1 MAVNAF
7 ITCPTN
13 CAALTLPIL
22 DTNQDCFSSDGLSL
36 SQITGVIL
44 LSKKD
49 SSGATNTFP
58 AANTLVGWSA
68 VIDNTDTTG
77 AKAKR
82 LTVEGSMPAPELSTV
97 QLPKFKTVT
106 KYRTYTLTGIVKQ
119 MSTNNFDFFRNMMCG
134 GFVGYVWFIT
144 EDYIYGGITAP
155 LAVEVDTIDA
165 NIVFDGAAD
174 SYVQGD
180 LIIKWKSSTFPS
192 RIANFG
198 F

>member
-22 DTNQDCFSSDGLSL
+22 DVNQDCFSSDGLSL
-36 SQITGVIL
+36 SQITGVLL
-44 LSKKD
+44 LSKKV
-49 SSGATNTFP
+49 SSG
-58 AANTLVGWSA
+58 
-68 VIDNTDTTG
+68 
-77 AKAKR
+77 
-82 LTVEGSMPAPELSTV
+82 APELSTV

-119 MSTNNFDFFRNMMCG
+119 MSTNNFEFFRNMMCG